1 MKYKI
6 KGTDI
11 LYNGKVYAE
20 GKTIELNEKDAS
32 AILDYLDLIPEEA
45 SRSRAVSK
53 PTQTPK
59 SNTTKTGA
67 TDAAKTS
74 QEGE

>member
-32 AILDYLDLIPEEA
+32 AIADYLDLIPKEDNEA
-45 SRSRAVSK
+45 KRGR
-53 PTQTPK
+53 PPK
-59 SNTTKTGA
+59 ETG
-67 TDAAKTS
+67 DKEIKENNS
-74 QEGE
+74 DDDGGND